1 MTAVHKLA
9 ATVEPAL
16 EISALDITLNRRRSA
31 SVSLVR
37 DVSLKAGQG
46 RIHALVGESGS
57 GKTLL
62 ARSIVQLLPPAI
74 TVGSGRIMFNGRDL
88 ASCSQAEMRRVRG
101 REIGFV
107 FQEPMLSL
115 NPAIR
120 VGEQMAEGMRHHLR
134 ISPEEIRHRSLE
146 MLRRVSM
153 KDPERALRSFPH
165 EFSGGMRQRI
175 MLASVLALRP
185 SLLIADE
192 PTTALDAIIQ
202 RDVLDIMVELTR
214 ELGTSVM
221 LITHDLGLVAQYADE
236 VTVMQTGQVKET
248 GPAARVIQKPQDPYT
263 RNLLAAC
270 PKRQPR
276 APIDA
281 DSPVVL
287 RIEDLHMRYRGGAV
301 WPWQRSSEIQA
312 VAGLGLWLRAGE
324 TLAVVGESGS
334 GKTTVGRAVMG
345 LRPASSGSIEVA
357 GDMLDLK
364 DSAGMR
370 QLRCNAQIVFQ
381 DPASSLDPRL
391 RVGAL
396 VGEGLRLV
404 KGTGSKERAD
414 RVATALL
421 DVGLGPEF
429 ANRLPHELSGGQRQR
444 VAIARA
450 IVLAPKLI
458 VADEAVSAL
467 DVTVQA
473 QVLALLSRL
482 QQEKGFAYLFISHD
496 LGVVEQIA
504 DRIVVMRGGRVIE
517 AAARDDLFDR
527 PYHPY
532 TRRLLA
538 ASAEVREQGDG
549 SFKVQ
554 RRQPPPLS
562 EAQADLPFFQDG
574 QEFALRAV
582 APDHL
587 VALSHSLSGAIQ

>member
-1 MTAVHKLA
+1 MTAVQKLA
-9 ATVEPAL
+9 VSLEAAL

-31 SVSLVR
+31 PVSLVR
-37 DVSLKAGQG
+37 DVSLKVGQG
-46 RIHALVGESGS
+46 QIHALVGESGS

-74 TVGSGRIMFNGRDL
+74 KVGGGSILFNGRDL
-88 ASCSQAEMRRVRG
+88 ASCNSAQMRQVRG

-120 VGEQMAEGMRHHLR
+120 IGEQMAEGMRHHLR
-134 ISPEEIRHRSLE
+134 LSADEIRHRSLE

-214 ELGTSVM
+214 DLGTSVM

-236 VTVMQTGQVKET
+236 VTVMQSGQLKET
-248 GPAARVIQKPQDPYT
+248 GPAAGVIRNPRDPYT

-276 APIDA
+276 PPIDA
-281 DSPVVL
+281 DAPVVL
-287 RIEDLHMRYRGGAV
+287 KIEDLHMRYRGGAV
-301 WPWQRSSEIQA
+301 WPWQRSPEIQA
-312 VAGLGLWLRAGE
+312 VTGLALWLRAGE

-345 LRPASSGSIEVA
+345 LRPASSGSIDVVGER
-357 GDMLDLK
+357 LDLK
-364 DSAGMR
+364 DTAGMR
-370 QLRCNAQIVFQ
+370 RLRCNAQIVFQ

-396 VGEGLRLV
+396 VGEGLRLIE
-404 KGTGSKERAD
+404 GIGAPERAE
-414 RVATALL
+414 RVAAALL
-421 DVGLGPEF
+421 DVGLGPDF
-429 ANRLPHELSGGQRQR
+429 AERLPHELSGGQRQR

-450 IVLAPKLI
+450 IILAPKLI

-482 QQEKGFAYLFISHD
+482 QKEKGFAYLFISHD
-496 LGVVEQIA
+496 LGVVQQIA
-504 DRIVVMRGGRVIE
+504 DRIMVMRGGRVME
-517 AAARDDLFDR
+517 VAARDDLFDR
-527 PYHPY
+527 PHHPY

-554 RRQPPPLS
+554 RREPPPLRG
-562 EAQADLPFFQDG
+562 EQANLPFFQDG
-574 QEFALRAV
+574 HEFVLSAV
-582 APDHL
+582 APDRF
-587 VALSHSLSGAIQ
+587 VALSHPHPGAIQ